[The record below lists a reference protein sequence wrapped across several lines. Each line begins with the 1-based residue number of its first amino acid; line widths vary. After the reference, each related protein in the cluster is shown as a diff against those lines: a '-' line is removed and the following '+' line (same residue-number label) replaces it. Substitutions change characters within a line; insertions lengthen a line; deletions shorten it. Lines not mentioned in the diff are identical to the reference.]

1 MLVNSAKSGMQL
13 NPTSGQLIG
22 GLNSL
27 DDLGSTLESRVT
39 LTEGQAPTSGQKQK
53 RHRTRFTPAQ
63 LSALESHFA
72 RTHYPDVF
80 LREEI
85 ASRTGLTEARV
96 QLRASSLLLACCSS
110 MYCFKFDA

>member
-1 MLVNSAKSGMQL
+1 MFVADHCT
-13 NPTSGQLIG
+13 PIAG

-27 DDLGSTLESRVT
+27 DELGSTLESRVS
-39 LTEGQAPTSGQKQK
+39 LAEGAPPPSGQKQK

-96 QLRASSLLLACCSS
+96 QVSGILVPRRGQRLWW
-110 MYCFKFDA
+110 DADV

>member
-1 MLVNSAKSGMQL
+1 MVGKFAFILLFPLAPSNLPCDHS
-13 NPTSGQLIG
+13 PG

-27 DDLGSTLESRVT
+27 DDLGSTLETRVT
-39 LTEGQAPTSGQKQK
+39 LTEGAPPSTGQKQK

-85 ASRTGLTEARV
+85 ASRTGQTEARV
-96 QLRASSLLLACCSS
+96 QVSPGS
-110 MYCFKFDA
+110 

>member
-13 NPTSGQLIG
+13 NPSTGQLIG

-27 DDLGSTLESRVT
+27 EDLGSLESRVT
-39 LTEGQAPTSGQKQK
+39 LTESQPTAGQKQK

-96 QLRASSLLLACCSS
+96 QTAGQSA
-110 MYCFKFDA
+110 AA